1 MDHKNGPGL
10 LIIDLTAVGVTKM
23 TEEMVPPQMAK
34 QLVVVKKSGIAEL
47 THRVTF
53 VRSEKVYSPND
64 VLLITFLGSL
74 LFELDFDG

>member
-1 MDHKNGPGL
+1 MDHKDGVGL

-23 TEEMVPPQMAK
+23 TEEMVSPQMAK

-64 VLLITFLGSL
+64 VLLITFLGNL
-74 LFELDFDG
+74 LFKFQ

>member
-1 MDHKNGPGL
+1 MDHKDGLGL

-23 TEEMVPPQMAK
+23 TEEMVSSQMAK

-53 VRSEKVYSPND
+53 VRSEKS
-64 VLLITFLGSL
+64 IFTK
-74 LFELDFDG
+74 